1 MTAIA
6 RGALTDHLLLA
17 LNDAGLLVGDGKAP
31 DEGGWDDDPNN
42 PNSSYVPYVVLLPQ
56 TAQGG
61 NGSLGDDTS
70 EWLVPYIITSY
81 GIVRNQVEWQAD
93 KARLAFTASAHDQ
106 VTMGSETWTITQ
118 TMVNSIGGVA
128 RNDNMEP
135 SEFSQID
142 LVSLR
147 ISKEF

>member
-1 MTAIA
+1 MTAIQ
-6 RGALTDHLLLA
+6 RGALTDHLISA
-17 LNDAGLLVGDGKAP
+17 LQGVNLLVGDGKAP
-31 DEGGWDDDPNN
+31 DDGGWDDDPNN
-42 PNSSYVPYVVLLPQ
+42 PNSSYVPYVVILPQ

-61 NGSLGDDTS
+61 NGSMGDDTS
-70 EWLVPYIITSY
+70 EWLVPYIVMSY
-81 GIVRNQVEWQAD
+81 GITRGQVEWQAD
-93 KARLAFTASAHDQ
+93 KARLAFTTSAQDQ
-106 VTMGSETWTITQ
+106 VAMGSETWQITQ
-118 TMVNSIGGVA
+118 TMINTIGGVA